1 MIPSIE
7 FMSYAH
13 QCYLDK
19 IIDEIKKQAELGNL
33 DSFQIDVP
41 EDLSENDLKNK
52 KKNNSF
58 AYPHR
63 HNNKKSKTAKHF
75 IFLY

>member
-19 IIDEIKKQAELGNL
+19 IIDKIKKQAELGNL

-41 EDLSENDLKNK
+41 EDLSDNDLEYIK
-52 KKNNSF
+52 KTVEGWYNGN
-58 AYPHR
+58 Y
-63 HNNKKSKTAKHF
+63 
-75 IFLY
+75 